1 MLEKLVFKLMGN
13 KLIDMAWEAV
23 TGLIDIAER
32 VHKSVIAL
40 TNQPHYVKVSTAF
53 GRVFCLVVF
62 LSDGVVPPEE
72 VMKKDGHN
80 KPLFVK
86 KFQTG
91 LHSVP
96 FAYAYLVSFPKNS
109 ERLSK
114 IKWLKELKPTA

>member
-1 MLEKLVFKLMGN
+1 MLGKLLLKLMRN
-13 KLIDMAWEAV
+13 KLIDMAWDAV
-23 TGLIDIAER
+23 TDLIDIAER

-40 TNQPHYVKVSTAF
+40 INQPHYVKVVTVFS
-53 GRVFCLVVF
+53 RVFCLAVF
-62 LSDGVVPPEE
+62 LSDGIVPPEE

-80 KPLFVK
+80 KPVFVK

-109 ERLSK
+109 EHLNK
-114 IKWLKELKPTA
+114 VKWLKELKPTA